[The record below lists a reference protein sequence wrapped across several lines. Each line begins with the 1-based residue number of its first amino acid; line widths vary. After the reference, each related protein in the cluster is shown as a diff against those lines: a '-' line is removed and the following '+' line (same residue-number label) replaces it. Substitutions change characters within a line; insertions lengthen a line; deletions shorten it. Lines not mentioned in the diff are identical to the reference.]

1 MHTIVLDAS
10 GDDEDWTALRAAAAA
25 SIELDVDLLVIAD
38 KPAAWRVLRSLP
50 FDAERL
56 SILDIREDVLAGAPS
71 NNGAQNPTLPG
82 IPSRHELSVAT
93 GLHHL
98 AAHPGS
104 TFISTHDYAALV
116 RLAPHFLSY
125 LPTIKQPALAAVYP
139 TLRRHGTRRDPFA
152 LLLDV
157 GATARCSDGDL
168 LRFASMGSVYAS
180 LITGNERPTVV
191 LLANATHPDRW
202 PKRLRRAHRWLTEAP
217 LPFDYLGPMRADRVT
232 LGEADVIVT
241 DGFTGDILLR
251 TLEGVADTAER
262 LLTEARERFRFRVG
276 FSLLGSGIERLRELT
291 DWQNYGGAPLLGFD
305 RTLIVTHQR
314 STRRA
319 IFNSIRLARKLYRMD
334 LQSHMLQA
342 LDHLAVTR
350 PSDL

>member
-10 GDDEDWTALRAAAAA
+10 GDGEDWTALRAAAAA
-25 SIELDVDLLVIAD
+25 SIELDVDLVAIANES
-38 KPAAWRVLRSLP
+38 AAWKVLRTMA

-56 SILDIREDVLAGAPS
+56 RILDVQENVLASPPGSDGKESPA
-71 NNGAQNPTLPG
+71 LPG

-93 GLHHL
+93 GLNYV
-98 AAHPGS
+98 ATHPGS
-104 TFISTHDYAALV
+104 TFVSTHDYAALV
-116 RLAPHFLSY
+116 RLAPHFLTFM
-125 LPTIKQPALAAVYP
+125 PTIKQPALAAVYP
-139 TLRRHGTRRDPFA
+139 TLRRHGSRKDPFA

-180 LITGNERPTVV
+180 LITGNERPTVG
-191 LLANATHPDRW
+191 LLANASHPERW

-241 DGFTGDILLR
+241 DGFTGDVLLR

-314 STRRA
+314 SSRRA
-319 IFNSIRLARKLYRMD
+319 IFNSIRLARKLHRLE
-334 LQSHMLQA
+334 LQTHMQRA
-342 LDHLAVTR
+342 LENLELTR

>member
-10 GDDEDWTALRAAAAA
+10 GDADEWTALRAAAAA
-25 SIELDVDLLVIAD
+25 SIELDVDIVAIAD
-38 KPAAWRVLRSLP
+38 KSSAWKMLRAMA

-56 SILDIREDVLAGAPS
+56 RILDIQEDVLSSAASRDEKGTPH
-71 NNGAQNPTLPG
+71 LPG
-82 IPSRHELSVAT
+82 IPSRHELAVAT
-93 GLHHL
+93 GLHYV
-98 AAHPGS
+98 ATHPGS
-104 TFISTHDYAALV
+104 TFISTSDYAALV

-125 LPTIKQPALAAVYP
+125 MPTIKQPALAAVYP
-139 TLRRHGTRRDPFA
+139 TLRRHGLRRDPFA

-180 LITGNERPTVV
+180 LITGNDRPAVA

-314 STRRA
+314 SSRRA
-319 IFNSIRLARKLYRMD
+319 IFNSVRLARKLYRMD
-334 LQSHMLQA
+334 LQKHMQTA
-342 LDHLAVTR
+342 LENLALTR